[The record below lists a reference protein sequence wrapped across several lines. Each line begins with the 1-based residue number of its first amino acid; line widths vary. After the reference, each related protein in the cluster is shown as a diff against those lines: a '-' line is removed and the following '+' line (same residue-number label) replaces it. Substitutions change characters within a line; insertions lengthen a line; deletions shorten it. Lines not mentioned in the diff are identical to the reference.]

1 MARYLMRFD
10 DINSRMDWKRFFT
23 IKKVLEKYNI
33 RSILGVVPNC
43 KDKTLEVGKKN
54 SNFFEN
60 L

>member
-10 DINSRMDWKRFFT
+10 DINSRMDWNRFFT

-43 KDKTLEVGKKN
+43 QDKTLEVGKKK
-54 SNFFEN
+54 FQF